1 MKEKDE
7 GVIKV
12 KECISSIAYN
22 VTFEEIDA
30 LIATYLDLLFNLDC
44 ENNEIEYVKDTQNEY
59 YVELEKVLD
68 NNYTIKINE
77 SSLQADIS
85 NYYYLDDIYE
95 ATSSKNEMIYKIVYQ
110 IECSYAKYLKLE
122 NSQETLDLL
131 DKVQIV
137 DKVDKLF
144 KEILQDNSE
153 LSNINKITAQ
163 INIAKKEI
171 LNKELEFEYSRLVEN
186 FSILDEDKTL
196 KEKIYNAKNIY
207 LSVINE
213 TEYNE
218 ELLNSLNSVFLDKK
232 YNELNGKD
240 KYIESSEYRDIVSQ
254 INLASFYIQ
263 SNDPNDI
270 LGKMSE
276 KIDLI
281 YDTFTKQKEDIYIN
295 DGVEAVR
302 YYIKNKNQ
310 EVYKYLG
317 NKVYEENLV
326 ELLQEEKENIS
337 PILANENSD
346 FDTFYSNVKS
356 EFMKVNEIRDEKQQE
371 YIASLMETYND
382 LTFKEKENFF
392 RFSFENEEIAL
403 DVLKELEDRKNKL
416 KEIQLS
422 FDSFSN
428 VLHIDVDSL
437 NKVKEC
443 IEKNVDKANEIV
455 KKDFENMLV
464 NNNFLSP
471 LIDNCIE
478 GENPLKNLNS
488 LSSEARKQL
497 MMTSNYNEKIKDI
510 QERLLQK
517 IMPDITKCGESILQI
532 AKYGSQKEIE
542 NAIEKINENKD
553 ILEITFF
560 YIKKQKED
568 KFNILNNIEPYIN
581 NRQMYYDFLNLY
593 DLLATIEIYQ
603 IKDVFNLTDVDMQ
616 RSNNIWLD
624 NLVNIL
630 DKEEIRKAEL
640 NRNQKIINNR
650 QLFET
655 NKNIYSLKKNINKG
669 EDKLKD
675 KFES

>member
-1 MKEKDE
+1 MP
-7 GVIKV
+7 
-12 KECISSIAYN
+12 Y
-22 VTFEEIDA
+22 
-30 LIATYLDLLFNLDC
+30 LLFNLDC

-95 ATSSKNEMIYKIVYQ
+95 ATSLKNEMVYKIVYQ

-218 ELLNSLNSVFLDKK
+218 ELLNSLNSVFLNKK

-302 YYIKNKNQ
+302 YYIKNNNQ

-382 LTFKEKENFF
+382 LTFKERENFF

>member
-1 MKEKDE
+1 MNQS
-7 GVIKV
+7 V
-12 KECISSIAYN
+12 KENNSKFIINSPENIKGMTVEIKDNVLKINNTKINMEKIYN
-22 VTFEEIDA
+22 S
-30 LIATYLDLLFNLDC
+30 Y
-44 ENNEIEYVKDTQNEY
+44 
-59 YVELEKVLD
+59 EKVLD

-95 ATSSKNEMIYKIVYQ
+95 ATSLKNEMVYKIVYQ

-196 KEKIYNAKNIY
+196 KDKIYNAKNIY